1 MPAKELQKKLSDGVE
16 LMFEGVKTVL
26 TENWTNRKR
35 MLRLANYELKSQNN
49 GTVFGF
55 LWNFFNPAL
64 QIAVYW
70 FVFAIGL
77 NTQPPQGNYPYI
89 IWMIVGII
97 PWFFINTAMM
107 SSATSI
113 YSYSAILKRMYLP
126 LSIVPVKTIISA
138 FIGHLW
144 SMLVVFVIIIFS
156 GSPVNSMVYQLPYY
170 MFAIIVFLVGYGLFA
185 SAINV
190 VFKDYQKLF
199 SAVVRLLFYL
209 TPVVWVQDRLP
220 ENLRF
225 ALKLNPLAYIIDG
238 YRNCILYGVSL
249 NVHWR
254 QGLWFWAC
262 SLFLFIY
269 GSAVHMKF
277 RKKFMDLL

>member
-1 MPAKELQKKLSDGVE
+1 MIEAI
-16 LMFEGVKTVL
+16 KTVVL
-26 TENWTNRKR
+26 ENWTNRKR
-35 MLRLANYELKSQNN
+35 MFRLANYELKSKNN

-77 NTQPPQGNYPYI
+77 NTQPPQGQYPYL

-97 PWFFINTAMM
+97 PWFFISEAMQ

-113 YSYSAILKRMYLP
+113 YGYSAILKRMYLP
-126 LSIVPVKTIISA
+126 MSIVPVKTIVST

-144 SMLVVFVIIIFS
+144 SMVVVFFIMIFS
-156 GSPVNSMVYQLPYY
+156 GNAINPMVYQLPYY
-170 MFAIIVFLVGYGLFA
+170 MIAILLFLIGYGLFA

-199 SAVVRLLFYL
+199 AAFVRLLFYL

-220 ENLRF
+220 ENIRF
-225 ALKLNPLAYIIDG
+225 VLKLNPIAYIIDG
-238 YRNCILYGVSL
+238 YRDCILYGVSL
-249 NVHWR
+249 DVHWR
-254 QGLWFWAC
+254 QGLWFWTC
-262 SLFLFIY
+262 TLFLFVY
-269 GSAVHMKF
+269 GSVVHMKF

>member
-1 MPAKELQKKLSDGVE
+1 MIEAI
-16 LMFEGVKTVL
+16 KTVM
-26 TENWTNRKR
+26 TENWVNRR
-35 MLRLANYELKSQNN
+35 RLLRLANYELKAQNN

-77 NTQPPQGNYPYI
+77 NTHPPFGNYPYI

-97 PWFFINTAMM
+97 PWFFISNALQA
-107 SSATSI
+107 SATSI
-113 YSYSAILKRMYLP
+113 YGYSGILKRMYLP

-144 SMLVVFVIIIFS
+144 SMLVVFVIIILS
-156 GSPVNSMVYQLPYY
+156 GNFVNPMVYQLPYY
-170 MFAIIVFLVGYGLFA
+170 MLAILLFLIGYGLFA

-199 SAVVRLLFYL
+199 SSIVRLLFYI
-209 TPVVWVQDRLP
+209 TPVVWVQDNLP
-220 ENLRF
+220 KNIRF
-225 ALKLNPLAYIIDG
+225 VLKLNPLAYIIDG
-238 YRNCILYGVSL
+238 YRNCILYGIPI
-249 NVHWR
+249 NVEWK
-254 QGLWFWAC
+254 QGVWFWGC
-262 SLFLFIY
+262 TISLFLY
-269 GSAVHMKF
+269 GATVHMKF